1 MTAANHRTPW
11 KDMTAEQR
19 ITRVQQSEEAVLA
32 LIRKHRRDEA
42 NERRAKWM
50 FVGVTTF
57 IVVLLAVL
65 GWLTQSASGRAL
77 MAWMDGL

>member
-1 MTAANHRTPW
+1 VTAVNHKQPW
-11 KDMTAEQR
+11 RDMTPEQR
-19 ITRVQQSEEAVLA
+19 AVRVQQSEEAVLA

-50 FVGVTTF
+50 FVGVSVF